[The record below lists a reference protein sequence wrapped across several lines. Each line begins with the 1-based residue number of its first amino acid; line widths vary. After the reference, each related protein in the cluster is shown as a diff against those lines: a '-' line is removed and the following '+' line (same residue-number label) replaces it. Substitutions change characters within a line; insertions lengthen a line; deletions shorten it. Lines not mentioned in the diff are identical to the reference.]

1 MDYFEEYKRWR
12 GHEAMDPAL
21 KQELDSIEN
30 IEKEIRDRFDRSLKF
45 GTGGIRGP
53 MGAGPGRINIYL
65 IRKATLGLARYL
77 KMIHPQKKNLSVCIA
92 HDTRKNSARFA
103 QETAGVL
110 AYEGIQAR
118 LFPQPTPTP
127 VLSYAVRE
135 LGSDAGI
142 VITASHNPPSDNG
155 YKVYG
160 PDGGQIT
167 DGFAAEIMSQ
177 IAAIADE
184 LAVPV
189 AELAEAEGKG
199 LIRWVD
205 PEVEEKYLQQVCAIS
220 LRKGWGAEKKLPIR
234 VVYTPLHGTGARFG
248 PEILKRSGIMDVYP
262 VPEQMIMDPACPT
275 VKYPNP
281 EDLDAYQLAIQLG
294 IKEGAD
300 LLLATDLD
308 GDRLGAVVRNN
319 EGTYVLLTGNQL
331 GCLMLDY
338 ILSQRRKIGTLP
350 SNGMMVQTVVTT
362 GLGKAIASGYGIETV
377 ETLTGFKY
385 IGEVIKERSDTR
397 RNVFL
402 FGYEESHGYLAGDFV
417 RDKDAFQAILL
428 AAEITTFHKS
438 QGNTLLDALEAI
450 YKRFGYFKEELINI
464 MLPPGDMARAE
475 GIMSRF
481 RQEEIKRLG
490 GSPVATIYD
499 YLQRTEKNLSD
510 GKIREVMLPSNNSL
524 KYVARDGSWFC
535 IRPSGTE
542 PKMKIYLGVVGIDQ
556 EDAQKKIL
564 ILRNEIVQLI
574 GIKGSF

>member
-1 MDYFEEYKRWR
+1 MTYFDEYKRWR
-12 GHEAMDPAL
+12 GYEAMDPDL

-30 IEKEIRDRFDRSLKF
+30 IEKEIQDRFDRSLNF
-45 GTGGIRGP
+45 GTGGIRGR

-65 IRKATLGLARYL
+65 IRQATLGLARYL
-77 KMIHPQKKNLSVCIA
+77 KTVHPDKKHLSVCIA
-92 HDTRKNSARFA
+92 FDTRKNSARFA

-127 VLSYAVRE
+127 VLSFAVRE
-135 LGSDAGI
+135 LGADAGV

-167 DGFAAEIMSQ
+167 DGFAKAVMAQ
-177 IAAIADE
+177 IAAVTDE

-205 PEVEEKYLQQVCAIS
+205 PEVEEKYLEQVCAIS
-220 LRKGWGAEKKLPIR
+220 LRKGWGAEKTLPVR

-248 PEILKRSGIMDVYP
+248 LEILKRSGMMNVYP

-281 EDLDAYQLAIQLG
+281 EDFDVYDLAIQLG

-308 GDRLGAVVRNN
+308 GDRLGAVVRNK
-319 EGTYVLLTGNQL
+319 EGDYVPLTGNQL

-338 ILSQRRKIGTLP
+338 LLSQRRKNGTLP
-350 SNGMMVQTVVTT
+350 PNGMMVQTVVTS
-362 GLGKAIASGYGIETV
+362 GLGKAIASAYGIETV

-385 IGEVIKERSDTR
+385 IGEVIKERGDTH

-428 AAEITTFHKS
+428 AAEITAFHQS
-438 QGNTLLDALEAI
+438 RGNSLLEALEAI
-450 YKRFGYFKEELINI
+450 YKRFGYFREDLINI
-464 MLPPGDMARAE
+464 NLPSGDMTRVE
-475 GIMSRF
+475 GIMGRF
-481 RQEEIKRLG
+481 RQEEIKGLG
-490 GSPVATIYD
+490 GSPVVTVFD
-499 YLQRTEKNLSD
+499 YLYRTEKNMSD
-510 GKIREVMLPSNNSL
+510 GKTREVMLPSNNSL
-524 KYVARDGSWFC
+524 KYVALDGSWFC

-542 PKMKIYLGVVGIDQ
+542 PKMKLYVGVVGADQ
-556 EDAQKKIL
+556 EDSQKKML
-564 ILRNEIVQLI
+564 ALRNEIVQLI
-574 GIKGSF
+574 GI